1 MLSVHFDDAKTTL
14 IIPLEDDPL
23 SVRPPLRPSVLTPSG
38 AAGVMSKREG
48 GGQLRRIA
56 VVVARIPTRALV
68 APTEGCGS
76 GLRRPRPRDSL
87 GGSVQ
92 SQRCTFL
99 PGQAAARGAALSA
112 SGANYFSP
120 DFVLTVAEPIPRL
133 CGTTSGLLVGELMYT

>member
-1 MLSVHFDDAKTTL
+1 M
-14 IIPLEDDPL
+14 IP
-23 SVRPPLRPSVLTPSG
+23 PPPVGPNTFGSCWCDEQEG
-38 AAGVMSKREG
+38 GREG

-56 VVVARIPTRALV
+56 VAVVVVVARIPTRALV

-76 GLRRPRPRDSL
+76 GLRRPRSRDGL
-87 GGSVQ
+87 GGSLQ
-92 SQRCTFL
+92 SQRCSFL

-133 CGTTSGLLVGELMYT
+133 CGTTSGLLVGEPIMISNFDFLVCISL